1 MPVTEL
7 FFPPGVTLAELI
19 DFVGKGERGRR
30 ELVAFLVKQF
40 GPGAGDPLT
49 VENLIELLAMYGFT
63 GPLSNYLP
71 PPCSAV
77 MATNNIIAIAAGTT
91 EKIGLPGCGIKGRVM
106 KYRSIRAAPVNRT
119 AEDDVVL
126 TQRIRAPQLYM
137 AFFSNPSCGRRP
149 GNFSTYENICVP
161 CEGCVEFE
169 FRNTNANSEAR
180 VELTSESWVA

>member
-1 MPVTEL
+1 MPL
-7 FFPPGVTLAELI
+7 NGLDFPQGVSLAELI
-19 DFVGKGERGRR
+19 EVVAKGERGRR
-30 ELVAFLVKQF
+30 DLVAFLVKQF
-40 GPGAGDPLT
+40 GPAAADPLT

-91 EKIGLPGCGIKGRVM
+91 EKIGLPGCMVTGGVM
-106 KYRSIRAAPVNRT
+106 KYRSIRAAPANRT

-126 TQRIRAPQLYM
+126 TQRIRAPKLYM
-137 AFFSNPSCGRRP
+137 GFFSNPSCGKRP
-149 GNFSTYENICVP
+149 GNFSTYENICIP
-161 CEGCVEFE
+161 CEGCAEFE

-180 VELTSESWVA
+180 VVLTSESWVA